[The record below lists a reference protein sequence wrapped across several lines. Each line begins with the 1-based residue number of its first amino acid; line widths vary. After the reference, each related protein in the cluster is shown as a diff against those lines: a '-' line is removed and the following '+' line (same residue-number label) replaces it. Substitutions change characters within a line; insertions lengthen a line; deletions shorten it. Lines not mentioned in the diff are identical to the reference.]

1 MSKESEKK
9 EVQEAIIDA
18 AERLLDRYGYGKMT
32 MSDLA
37 EEAGIGVG
45 TTYLH
50 FSGKA
55 DVALAVVA
63 RFHQKHLETL
73 EEIARA
79 DHSAVERLREML
91 SARVLLRFEK
101 ARCQRHPMDEFA
113 RDIKAAIG
121 TRCAPWKEAEAA
133 LFAHVLEEGCADGLF
148 AGDPVGPTVEALFTA
163 TYALLPH
170 NLRPEDFE
178 DTEETRRRT
187 ERLVGLL
194 IRGLRPAG
202 SNETNGKTED
212 AT

>member
-1 MSKESEKK
+1 MPKETDKR
-9 EVQEAIIDA
+9 EVYEAIVDA

-50 FSGKA
+50 FNGKA

-63 RFHQKHLETL
+63 RFHQRHLLRL
-73 EEIARA
+73 EEIAQA
-79 DHSAVERLREML
+79 DGPAVERLREML
-91 SARVLLRFEK
+91 VARVLLRFD
-101 ARCQRHPMDEFA
+101 AALSQRHPMDEFA

-133 LFAHVLEEGCADGLF
+133 LYARVLEDGRA
-148 AGDPVGPTVEALFTA
+148 AGEFDCNDIEATVEALFTA

-170 NLRPEDFE
+170 NLGPEDFAQPE
-178 DTEETRRRT
+178 AMRERT
-187 ERLVGLL
+187 ERLVSLL
-194 IRGLRPAG
+194 IRGLRPRHD
-202 SNETNGKTED
+202 ERIED
-212 AT
+212 RMENNA